1 MAAKVFWRS
10 PAGGQQRWQSV
21 THCTWKTFVETRRN
35 WTVTGPAC
43 TKALNEAEKAER
55 RDRAGDNA
63 GGVRVERGV
72 RHDETIY
79 LMSFTSNYFAVNR
92 SVFIK
97 FIDST
102 KPVIPISNHDPGNAI
117 IPY

>member
-1 MAAKVFWRS
+1 MVAPLDGKTAETTRW
-10 PAGGQQRWQSV
+10 PAVGA
-21 THCTWKTFVETRRN
+21 
-35 WTVTGPAC
+35 P
-43 TKALNEAEKAER
+43 LER
-55 RDRAGDNA
+55 
-63 GGVRVERGV
+63 GVREVQIVASHDLTLLV